1 MADSVIACG
10 PTVCF
15 TLKSNAAE
23 SKACEEEGHIKDGRV
38 DDIDSL
44 STFIYDVDSDS
55 LSQPCLHFLWLSRVS
70 EISILTW

>member
-44 STFIYDVDSDS
+44 STFVNKMMIDVTRH
-55 LSQPCLHFLWLSRVS
+55 LKL
-70 EISILTW
+70 